1 MPCVHEFC
9 IMPQDPGPEEEFTYT
24 PEKFPDQAVV
34 DDDDLNEWAGRH
46 RDALWSIPVY
56 YHERS
61 RPDVGLSWYG
71 ITLIPPES
79 LPALEEIVLS
89 DRRIQTDEQLVELSR
104 VLREAIRR
112 KKHMIHF
119 GV

>member
-1 MPCVHEFC
+1 MPCVHDFGIVE
-9 IMPQDPGPEEEFTYT
+9 DVSALPEDIGYKQERYGC
-24 PEKFPDQAVV
+24 VWI
-34 DDDDLNEWAGRH
+34 DDDYLDDWWCRLE
-46 RDALWSIPVY
+46 LIPTFF
-56 YHERS
+56 HTLD
-61 RPDVGLSWYG
+61 RPELGLARYG

>member
-1 MPCVHEFC
+1 MPCVHDFGIVE
-9 IMPQDPGPEEEFTYT
+9 DVSALPEDIGYK
-24 PEKFPDQAVV
+24 PERYGCVWI
-34 DDDDLNEWAGRH
+34 DDGYLDDW
-46 RDALWSIPVY
+46 WSRLELIPTFF
-56 YHERS
+56 HTLD
-61 RPDVGLSWYG
+61 RPELGLARYG

>member
-1 MPCVHEFC
+1 MPCVHDFGIVE
-9 IMPQDPGPEEEFTYT
+9 DVTALPEGMDYE
-24 PEKFPDQAVV
+24 PERYGCVWI
-34 DDDDLNEWAGRH
+34 DDGYLDDWWYRLE
-46 RDALWSIPVY
+46 LIPTFF
-56 YHERS
+56 HTLD
-61 RPDVGLSWYG
+61 RPELGLARYG

-112 KKHMIHF
+112 KKFLIHF

>member
-1 MPCVHEFC
+1 MPCVHDFGIVE
-9 IMPQDPGPEEEFTYT
+9 DVSALPEDIGYE
-24 PEKFPDQAVV
+24 PERYGCVWV
-34 DDDDLNEWAGRH
+34 DDGYL
-46 RDALWSIPVY
+46 DAWWSRLELIPTFF
-56 YHERS
+56 HS
-61 RPDVGLSWYG
+61 LDRPELGLARYG

-112 KKHMIHF
+112 KKFLIHF

>member
-1 MPCVHEFC
+1 MDKFLNY
-9 IMPQDPGPEEEFTYT
+9 MKLNGEEEDEYY
-24 PEKFPDQAVV
+24 
-34 DDDDLNEWAGRH
+34 DDDYLDDW
-46 RDALWSIPVY
+46 WSRLELIPTFF
-56 YHERS
+56 HTLD
-61 RPDVGLSWYG
+61 RPELGLARYG

>member
-1 MPCVHEFC
+1 MPCVHDFGIVE
-9 IMPQDPGPEEEFTYT
+9 DVTALPEDIGYE
-24 PEKFPDQAVV
+24 PERYGCVWI
-34 DDDDLNEWAGRH
+34 DDDYLDDWGARLE
-46 RDALWSIPVY
+46 LIPTFF
-56 YHERS
+56 HTLD
-61 RPDVGLSWYG
+61 RPELGLARYG